1 MELRA
6 KASISWMCP
15 EKSADMYLS
24 GRSRKTFPTYEIAWR
39 KMWCHAK
46 EIGKMVWL
54 WSDMEFA
61 GHLILLNDNG
71 ASENM
76 FKQASAVMTMLK
88 DCVQLE
94 TLTNSSVVQNVKC
107 GVMKEAR
114 ERAVKKGR
122 KEKSVMTIN
131 HVRLLIGTLFRKP
144 TVKVKPS
151 D

>member
-1 MELRA
+1 MKGL
-6 KASISWMCP
+6 ISWMDS
-15 EKSADMYLS
+15 EKFADMYLA
-24 GRSRKTFPTYEIAWR
+24 GRSRKTFPTYELAFC
-39 KMWCHAK
+39 KMWCNTK
-46 EIGKMVWL
+46 EIGRMVFY
-54 WSDMEFA
+54 WSDMELA
-61 GHLILLNDNG
+61 GHLDVLNKNE
-71 ASENM
+71 ALENM
-76 FKQASAVMTMLK
+76 IKQASAVMMMLK

-144 TVKVKPS
+144 RLK
-151 D
+151 